1 MDIGSIIYVVLGF
14 FVGVIFLSLIYLAWN
29 SARGHQANIPLS
41 QHLSFPDELLQQQLQ
56 ELTILQAV
64 ATAGAQATEED
75 ALIERATEIIGENL
89 YSDNYGLLLID
100 ETGKFL
106 RPHPT
111 YHELSGKAN
120 TPIPVGM
127 GICGK
132 VATMGKP
139 IRVGDVSTEPAYL
152 QVDPETKSELCV
164 PLNIAH
170 RVIGVI
176 NVESRRLDAFSPTDE
191 HILETVAGQLVTA
204 IERLRAEET
213 IHRRANQLAVLSKVS
228 QDVVASLIPEQVY
241 QSIHQA
247 ASQLIKTDIFE
258 IDLLD
263 DQQQVFKPIYLSA
276 KELPGQAKASALP
289 NDLSSHILIS
299 GEIVL
304 SNDRDELV
312 KRHILTSAE
321 DLTARSLLAVPMRTG
336 DKIFG
341 LISCQSYL
349 PNAYTPDDLQVL
361 QTLANQSSIAI
372 ENAKLFDE
380 TQKRLSEITFLSEI
394 IAITATE
401 SDLTIALNRIC
412 AELANFLDVTEVGFA
427 LLNSQLTAAQ
437 LIAEYHEPGRSD
449 YLGVQIPVIG
459 NPAMGYI
466 LQSANYLVIADART
480 DPLLGPMRN
489 LIEQRGIIS
498 LLMMP
503 IIFGGEVVGT
513 LETASTQSKTY
524 SQAEIS
530 LVEKV
535 ASQVGQVLERLGLF
549 AATRE
554 QAEQMAHLASIS
566 EGLNRPLSIE
576 EVITGI
582 GEGAMALG
590 QADRGVLFLRQ
601 DDGTISA
608 PWYENVSEHYINQAI
623 SQSSE
628 EPGSH
633 LPNSIDP
640 LLIPDLSLLP
650 DGSWLQD
657 LGKEEGYQAVD
668 FWPVVYR
675 QRVVAIIGC
684 YYDTPHIGSDAEQE
698 VMLAFSRQVAI
709 ALVNARLF
717 EETRQK
723 AIQLE
728 AINTII
734 TEVASASDLDH
745 LLNNIL
751 EHTMRALDAPM
762 GSIWVAGHQV
772 LKNLS
777 PESCCIFSEISASIT
792 AQDYR
797 VEAIRNWQ
805 ELDRDN
811 SQLSNAA
818 LFSQAG
824 IGSSLLVPLLSVDKP
839 TGYLVIAFHDPHT
852 WFVDEISL
860 VEGVCRQL
868 GGAVERLELLER
880 IQENARQVQQ
890 IIDTVPEGVVLLDQ
904 DSRIILANPAA
915 QEYLLT
921 LAGVQSGDFLNRL
934 GDKSINQLLQVGNA
948 VRWSEIEL
956 NNPSQQI
963 FELAAQPLETGEP
976 RGGWVLVLRNVTQ
989 ERENQSRIQ
998 MQERLATVGH
1008 LAAGIAHDFNNIMA
1022 AIVVYAD
1029 LLKRD
1034 PNLLPISRERLDIIT
1049 QQVQRAATLIRQI
1062 LDFSRRSVMEQGSLD
1077 LLPFV
1082 KELEKLLRR
1091 VLPET
1096 IRLELAYQP
1105 GTYLVKADP
1114 TRLQQVFMNL
1124 AVNARDAT
1132 PSGGALRFKLEKLV
1146 VQENLPPPCPDIPPG
1161 VWIRITVQDTGE
1173 GIAPEV
1179 VPYIFEPFF
1188 TTKPVGQGTGLGLAQ
1203 VYGIIKQHNGHI
1215 DVHSQIDAGT
1225 TFHIYLPAQ
1234 EAESDDLG
1242 DSQVPANVRGAGE
1255 TVLLVEDNHSTREAL
1270 RTLLEDYNY
1279 QVLTASNGLEA
1290 LQIFEQHS
1298 DQIALVISDIVMPHM
1313 GGMEL
1318 FQNLQKRKPDITILF
1333 ITGHPV
1339 NEDDQRILEIGRV
1352 HWLQK
1357 PFTVSALSEKVR
1369 SLVQNPSSSSRST
1382 RRR

>member
-1 MDIGSIIYVVLGF
+1 MDIGSIVYVILGF
-14 FVGVIFLSLIYLAWN
+14 FVGIIFSSLIYLAWN

-41 QHLSFPDELLQQQLQ
+41 QHLSYPDELLQQQLQ

-75 ALIERATEIIGENL
+75 ALIERATQIIGENL

-106 RPHPT
+106 RPHPS
-111 YHELSGKAN
+111 YHELSGKEN

-132 VATMGKP
+132 VATLGKP
-139 IRVGDVSTEPAYL
+139 IRVGDVSLEPAYL

-213 IHRRANQLAVLSKVS
+213 IHRRANQLAVLSQVS

-247 ASQLIKTDIFE
+247 ASQLIKIDVFE

-263 DQQQVFKPIYLSA
+263 DQQQVFKPIYMAA

-289 NDLSSHILIS
+289 NELTGHILMS
-299 GEIVL
+299 GEIIL

-312 KRHILTSAE
+312 KRHIIASAD
-321 DLTARSLLAVPMRTG
+321 DLTARSLLAVPMRSG
-336 DKIFG
+336 DRIFG
-341 LISCQSYL
+341 LISCQSYF
-349 PNAYTPDDLQVL
+349 PNAYALDDLQVL

-372 ENAKLFDE
+372 ENAKLFVE
-380 TQKRLSEITFLSEI
+380 TQQRLSEITFLSEI

-437 LIAEYHEPGRSD
+437 LIAEYHEPGRPD

-566 EGLNRPLSIE
+566 EGLNRPLSME
-576 EVITGI
+576 EVIKGI

-628 EPGSH
+628 EPGSQ

-650 DGSWLQD
+650 DGSWLQN

-675 QRVVAIIGC
+675 QKVVAIIGC

-709 ALVNARLF
+709 ALVNSRLF

-745 LLNNIL
+745 LLKSIL

-772 LKNLS
+772 STNLS
-777 PESCCIFSEISASIT
+777 PESCRIFSEISAGIT
-792 AQDYR
+792 AQNYR
-797 VEAIRNWQ
+797 VEAIRSWQ

-839 TGYLVIAFHDPHT
+839 TGYLAIALHDPHT

-934 GDKSINQLLQVGNA
+934 GDKSINQLLQIGSA

-963 FELAAQPLETGEP
+963 FELAAQPLETSEP

-1132 PSGGALRFKLEKLV
+1132 PSGGALRFKLEKLS

-1173 GIAPEV
+1173 GIPPEV
-1179 VPYIFEPFF
+1179 VPHIFEPFF

-1234 EAESDDLG
+1234 EAESDDLR
-1242 DSQVPANVRGAGE
+1242 DSQETADVRGAGE

-1290 LQIFEQHS
+1290 LQIFEQQS

-1339 NEDDQRILEIGRV
+1339 NEEDQRILEIGRV

-1357 PFTVSALSEKVR
+1357 PFSVSALSEKVR
-1369 SLVQNPSSSSRST
+1369 SLVRNPSTLPRST
-1382 RRR
+1382 RRK